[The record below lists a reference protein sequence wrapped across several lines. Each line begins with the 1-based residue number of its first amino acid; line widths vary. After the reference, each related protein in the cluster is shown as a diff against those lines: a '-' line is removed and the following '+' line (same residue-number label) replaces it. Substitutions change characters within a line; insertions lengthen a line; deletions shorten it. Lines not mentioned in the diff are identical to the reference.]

1 MYHTIISTSV
11 LRFEAKMETTI
22 RRMPVGLFD
31 HIQTVCAR
39 QDQQFITDVARIL
52 GLPGAA
58 AHDMRRKILGTL
70 GTPTLVC
77 TESNPWWTGTQCPIM
92 IQSPCGMW
100 TRCGSVCESH
110 GKCWQHRKSKKPV
123 YTDPA
128 FAEMESRTP
137 FRYDGELYWV
147 SEKDGS
153 VLDSTGTC
161 RMDFTVNLKSRVVM
175 YTKKIKHGDL
185 DKRTTTDIAKKNKEV
200 NCEAEPYY
208 KGRAKITEEVDT
220 IVSTDL

>member
-1 MYHTIISTSV
+1 
-11 LRFEAKMETTI
+11 METTI
-22 RRMPVGLFD
+22 RRMPVGLLD

-52 GLPGAA
+52 GLSGAA

-70 GTPTLVC
+70 GTPTVVC
-77 TESNPWWTGTQCPIM
+77 TESNPWWTGTQCPVM

-100 TRCGSVCESH
+100 TRCGSMCESH

-128 FAEMESRTP
+128 FAEMETRTP

-153 VLDSTGTC
+153 VLDSTGTQT
-161 RMDFTVNLKSRVVM
+161 MDFTVNLKSRVVM
-175 YTKKIKHGDL
+175 YTKNTKHGDL
-185 DKRTTTDIAKKNKEV
+185 DKRATTAIAKKDEEV
-200 NCEAEPYY
+200 NCEGGAEI
-208 KGRAKITEEVDT
+208 AEITEEVDT